1 LLYHAE
7 PWSAR
12 QAGAGEFAVSETVF
26 IIGTCC
32 TPFGRWPDKG
42 FKELT
47 QDVYLGAIEDAGLP
61 DPNVIE
67 AAWFGNCLMYRW
79 GQPLVRGNVCF
90 IPLVREGL
98 FRDRAP
104 VINVEGACAT
114 GSLAL
119 AGACKEIRA
128 GDADVTVAVGVEK
141 LYDARDPAAVLA
153 EFGKGADQLD
163 PREWVEH
170 YSRIGERLGRPF
182 ETAPDRSMAMDT
194 YAMQARLHMQLYG
207 TTREQ
212 IAVACAKSHT
222 HGSLNPLAQYRFA
235 MTPGQVLADR
245 MVCDPLTRAMC
256 APVGDGAAAAILC
269 SERILR
275 TLPARVRERAIRIRA
290 LAISG
295 GKYRGES
302 EPGLSRAAADR
313 AYRMA
318 DIEPEQVDVAEVHDA
333 TSFCEIYQTEMMRF
347 CPTGKGGHFAASG
360 ATAIDGKVAVNP
372 SGGLVSKGHPI
383 GATGLS
389 MCHELVTQLRGEA
402 GDRQV
407 RNAEIGLQQNGG
419 GIIGL
424 EEALCAVAIYG
435 R

>member
-1 LLYHAE
+1 V
-7 PWSAR
+7 SN
-12 QAGAGEFAVSETVF
+12 AVY
-26 IIGTCC
+26 IIGTYS
-32 TPFGRWPDKG
+32 TPFRRWPEKS
-42 FKELT
+42 FKDLT
-47 QDVYLGAIEDAGLP
+47 REVYLGAAQDAGLS
-61 DPNVIE
+61 DPQAIE
-67 AAWFGNCLMYRW
+67 AAWFGNCVMHYW
-79 GQPLVRGNVCF
+79 GQPLVRGNISF

-98 FRDRAP
+98 FRDRVP

-119 AGACKEIRA
+119 SGAYKEIRA
-128 GDADVTVAVGVEK
+128 GDADITVAVGVEK
-141 LYDARDPAAVLA
+141 LYDAKDPAAILA

-163 PREWVEH
+163 PQEWVDH
-170 YSRIGERLGRPF
+170 YTQIGEQLGRPF
-182 ETAPDRSMAMDT
+182 QPSADRSVAMDT
-194 YAMQARLHMQLYG
+194 YAMQAGLHMRLYG

-212 IAVACAKSHT
+212 IAAACAKSHT
-222 HGSLNPLAQYRFA
+222 NGSLNPLAQYRFA
-235 MTPGQVLADR
+235 MTARQVLDDR
-245 MVCDPLTRAMC
+245 MVADPLTRAMC
-256 APVGDGAAAAILC
+256 APVGDGAAAAVLC
-269 SERILR
+269 SERFLASQ
-275 TLPARVRERAIRIRA
+275 PPRVRERAIKVRA

-295 GKYRGES
+295 GKYRGTR

-313 AYRMA
+313 AYAAAGVRPE
-318 DIEPEQVDVAEVHDA
+318 DIDLAEVHDA

-347 CPTGKGGHFAASG
+347 CPEGQGGPFAASG
-360 ATAIDGKVAVNP
+360 ATALDGKLAVNA

-407 RNAEIGLQQNGG
+407 ANARLGLQQNGG

-424 EEALCAVAIYG
+424 EEAICAVAIYE

>member
-1 LLYHAE
+1 M
-7 PWSAR
+7 
-12 QAGAGEFAVSETVF
+12 SESVYV
-26 IIGTCC
+26 IGTCS
-32 TPFGRWPDKG
+32 TPFRRWPDKG
-42 FKELT
+42 FKDLT
-47 QDVYLGAIEDAGLP
+47 REVYLGAAQDAGLA
-61 DPNVIE
+61 DPQVIE
-67 AAWFGNCLMYRW
+67 AAWFGNCVMHYW
-79 GQPLVRGNVCF
+79 GQPLVRGNVSF

-119 AGACKEIRA
+119 SGAYKEIRA

-141 LYDARDPAAVLA
+141 LYDPVNPSGILA
-153 EFGKGADQLD
+153 EFGKGADRLD
-163 PREWVEH
+163 PEEWIEH
-170 YSRIGERLGRPF
+170 YTRIGERLGQAFAPS
-182 ETAPDRSMAMDT
+182 PDRSVAMDT
-194 YAMQARLHMQLYG
+194 YSMQARLHMKLYG

-212 IAVACAKSHT
+212 IAAACAKSHT
-222 HGSLNPLAQYRFA
+222 NGSLNPLAQYRFA
-235 MTPGQVLADR
+235 MTPQQVLDDR
-245 MVCDPLTRAMC
+245 IVSEPLTRAMC
-256 APVGDGAAAAILC
+256 APVGDGAAAAVLC
-269 SERILR
+269 SEKFLA
-275 TLPARVRERAIRIRA
+275 TLPTHVRDRAIRIRA

-295 GKYRGES
+295 GKYRGEA

-318 DIEPEQVDVAEVHDA
+318 GVSPQNVDVAEVHDA
-333 TSFCEIYQTEMMRF
+333 TSFCELYQTEMMRF
-347 CPTGKGGHFAASG
+347 CPEGQGGPFAASG
-360 ATAIDGKVAVNP
+360 ATAMDGKVAVNP

-402 GDRQV
+402 GERQV
-407 RNAEIGLQQNGG
+407 RNPSIGLQQNGG

-424 EEALCAVAIYG
+424 EEALCAVAIYS

>member
-1 LLYHAE
+1 MTESVY
-7 PWSAR
+7 
-12 QAGAGEFAVSETVF
+12 
-26 IIGTCC
+26 IIGTYC
-32 TPFGRWPDKG
+32 TAFRRWPDKG
-42 FKELT
+42 FKDLT
-47 QDVYLGAIEDAGLP
+47 REAYLGAVQDAGLA
-61 DPNVIE
+61 DPTVIE
-67 AAWFGNCLMYRW
+67 AAWFGNCLMHRW
-79 GQPLVRGNVCF
+79 GQPMVRGNVCF
-90 IPLVREGL
+90 IPLVRDGL

-128 GDADVTVAVGVEK
+128 GDAEVTVALGVEK
-141 LYDARDPAAVLA
+141 LYDPHDPAAILG
-153 EFGKGADQLD
+153 EFGKGTDQLD
-163 PREWVEH
+163 PHEWVEH
-170 YSRIGERLGRPF
+170 YSRIGERLGQSF
-182 ETAPDRSMAMDT
+182 ETAPDRSLAMDT
-194 YAMQARLHMQLYG
+194 YAMQARLHMKLYG
-207 TTREQ
+207 TTPEQ
-212 IAVACAKSHT
+212 IAAACAKSHT
-222 HGSLNPLAQYRFA
+222 LGSLNPLAQYRFV
-235 MTPGQVLADR
+235 MSPEQVLADR
-245 MVCDPLTRAMC
+245 VVCAPLTRAMC
-256 APVGDGAAAAILC
+256 APVGDGAAAAVVC
-269 SERILR
+269 SERFLAAA
-275 TLPARVRERAIRIRA
+275 PARVRERAIRIRA
-290 LAISG
+290 LTISG
-295 GKYRGES
+295 GKYRGET

-318 DIEPEQVDVAEVHDA
+318 GIAPEQVDVAEVHDA
-333 TSFCEIYQTEMMRF
+333 TSFCEIYQAEMMRF
-347 CPTGKGGHFAASG
+347 CPDGEGGRFAASG

-407 RNAEIGLQQNGG
+407 RSAAIGLQQNGG